1 MVMAASKVW
10 ADLLEAT
17 RRAAAQSAGPGK
29 RMATAI
35 AIAVVAVVLAQA
47 LGWRFPSGSLF
58 LLLVPPVLLSS
69 TALGASAGATTL
81 AIGVLGAAAIAWLE
95 GGPLLDEPTDALR
108 LATYV
113 CAGAMTVVGASVL
126 RSSVRR
132 SATVRG
138 TSRPRSLIEPLT
150 PRETE
155 VLSLAASGLTN
166 AEIARRL
173 RVSGNTVKSHLAH
186 AYGKLGARNRSEAVV
201 AGLHSGSIPSEV
213 VLARAPEI
221 TRSALL
227 PQTAATDRGIGRA
240 GPAGIAKGLDPGP
253 RWAAA
258 SPLEPEVR

>member
-1 MVMAASKVW
+1 MAASRVW

-17 RRAAAQSAGPGK
+17 RRTAAHSASPG
-29 RMATAI
+29 RRTATAV

-47 LGWRFPSGSLF
+47 LGWTFPSGSLF
-58 LLLVPPVLLSS
+58 LLLVPPVLFAS

-81 AIGVLGAAAIAWLE
+81 TVGVLCAAAIARLQ
-95 GGPLLDEPTDALR
+95 GQPLLAEPTDALR

-113 CAGAMTVVGASVL
+113 CVGAMTVVGASVL
-126 RSSVRR
+126 RSGVRR
-132 SATVRG
+132 SPSAPGAIRAG
-138 TSRPRSLIEPLT
+138 SLIEPLT

-166 AEIARRL
+166 AEIAWRL

-186 AYGKLGARNRSEAVV
+186 AYGKLGARNRSEAVA
-201 AGLHSGSIPSEV
+201 AGLHSGSIPSDV

-227 PQTAATDRGIGRA
+227 PSAASADHGAARA
-240 GPAGIAKGLDPGP
+240 GPAEPTTMPDPG
-253 RWAAA
+253 RSWAAA
-258 SPLEPEVR
+258 TPLEPEVR